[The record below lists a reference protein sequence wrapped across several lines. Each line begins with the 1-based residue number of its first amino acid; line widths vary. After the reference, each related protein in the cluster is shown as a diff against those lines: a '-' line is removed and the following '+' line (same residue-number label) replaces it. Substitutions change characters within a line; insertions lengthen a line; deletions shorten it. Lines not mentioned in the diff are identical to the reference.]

1 MGLSFFSTVIL
12 FFCWQIN
19 TYLVTATATIDVT
32 DYILKKISEGS
43 LVGAVFIDLVK
54 AFDTVDHKILLS
66 KLDHYGIRDIEYNW
80 FKSYL
85 SDIYH
90 VTLVNDT
97 QSEEHA
103 EEPLECHKAQF

>member
-1 MGLSFFSTVIL
+1 M
-12 FFCWQIN
+12 IN
-19 TYLVTATATIDVT
+19 SRQSGFERSHSTATATIDVT
-32 DYILKKISEGS
+32 DYILEKNPEGN
-43 LVGAVFIDLVK
+43 LAGAVFIDLAK

-85 SDIYH
+85 SDRYQ
-90 VTLVNDT
+90 VTLVNDI

-103 EEPLECHKAQF
+103 EEP